1 MFYIVIYIQNFIQ
14 THQLIACRKQKRF
27 ETQLSNCLLFGDE
40 LAKHNV
46 W

>member
-1 MFYIVIYIQNFIQ
+1 MFYIVIYIQNFMQ
-14 THQLIACRKQKRF
+14 THQLIAGGKKKRF
-27 ETQLSNCLLFGDE
+27 EIQLCGCLLFGDE